1 MVLMPQDHDRRGE
14 GRLPRW
20 LPDLRQGQ
28 AELVYRL
35 RLNTFTMYSLSTVR
49 SIAEQS
55 NLDSLS

>member
-1 MVLMPQDHDRRGE
+1 MIAAEKAGCHG
-14 GRLPRW
+14 W

-28 AELVYRL
+28 AELVYRV
-35 RLNTFTMYSLSTVR
+35 RMNTFTMYNLSTVR